1 MKFYRRTSFW
11 LLVALFS
18 FVAFFI
24 YKKSTVTVQVK
35 TVPAVIQDLDLTVT
49 ATSTGTIRSDMEIK
63 ITAQRAGKLTGL
75 FVEEG
80 DMVEAEQ
87 KVAEID
93 PVEAEINL
101 KLSRAALE
109 KASAVLSQMKSALNA
124 LLVEVET
131 GIQSA
136 RARLRE
142 VEERYE
148 RYGKL
153 HEEGHISR
161 LKFIAIESEYHVAK
175 ADYEA
180 ALSRMDAFKAKKD
193 EIKAQE
199 AAVREAQNML
209 ELAKLNYAYS
219 FIKAPARGIISSRPV
234 SFGETVANGTLIAV
248 LITTDSLY
256 IEAFIDEADVGRVR
270 VGQEIRIT
278 MDAYPGE
285 IFRSEVYKISPVVLG
300 GRLETRTFEVR
311 MRPPERG
318 ILVKPGMSADIEI
331 VVESVRDC
339 LVIQSQAVMDRDG
352 KKYVYVS
359 NGTRA
364 SLREIEVGL
373 SDWTYTQVISG
384 IEEGENVII
393 TPDVPGLEDGA
404 RIDIEGQ

>member
-11 LLVALFS
+11 LLVAF
-18 FVAFFI
+18 FVLATFFI
-24 YKKSTVTVQVK
+24 YEKSTVTVHVK

-75 FVEEG
+75 FVDEG
-80 DMVEAEQ
+80 DMVEADQ

-109 KASAVLSQMKSALNA
+109 KAFAVLSQMKSALKA
-124 LLVEVET
+124 LSVEVET
-131 GIQSA
+131 GIESA
-136 RARLRE
+136 RARLKE

-180 ALSRMDAFKAKKD
+180 AVSRTDALKAKED

-199 AAVREAQNML
+199 AAVKEAQNML
-209 ELAKLNYAYS
+209 ELSRLNYAYS
-219 FIKAPARGIISSRPV
+219 FVEAPAKGIISSRPV
-234 SFGETVANGTLIAV
+234 SFGETVANGSLIAV

-256 IEAFIDEADVGRVR
+256 IEAFVDEADVGRVG
-270 VGQEIRIT
+270 VGQEVRIT

-285 IFRSEVYKISPVVLG
+285 TFRSKVYKISPVVLG

-311 MRPPERG
+311 MRPPDQD
-318 ILVKPGMSADIEI
+318 IVVKPGMSADIEI
-331 VVESVRDC
+331 VVESVKDS
-339 LVIQSQAVMDRDG
+339 LVIQSQAVMERDG

-359 NGTRA
+359 DGSRA
-364 SLREIEVGL
+364 LLREIEVGL
-373 SDWTYTQVISG
+373 SDWTYTQVVSG
-384 IEEGENVII
+384 IGEGENVII
-393 TPDVPGLEDGA
+393 TPDAPGLEDGA
-404 RIDIEGQ
+404 RIAIEGQ